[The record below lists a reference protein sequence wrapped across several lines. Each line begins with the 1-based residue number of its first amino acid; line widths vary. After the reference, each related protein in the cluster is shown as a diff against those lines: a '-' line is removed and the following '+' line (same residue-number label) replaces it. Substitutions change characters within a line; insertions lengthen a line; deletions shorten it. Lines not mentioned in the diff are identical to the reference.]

1 MSDKETCCLCC
12 LWCGQPFP
20 QRTTGGSA
28 QRFCCPS
35 HRHAFGTAARRWA
48 VMVVEAGLI
57 TVEILKVG
65 PAAQR
70 AGREVS
76 YQQLG

>member
-1 MSDKETCCLCC
+1 
-12 LWCGQPFP
+12 
-20 QRTTGGSA
+20 
-28 QRFCCPS
+28 
-35 HRHAFGTAARRWA
+35 
-48 VMVVEAGLI
+48 MVVEAGLI